1 MDLYKVHYPANYTKE
16 CPGFPYR
23 TVRKQKL
30 LTMKD
35 KAQKYI
41 KPLIPD
47 GNKRSYVHTTKTAAG
62 LLKVRMTFC

>member
-1 MDLYKVHYPANYTKE
+1 M
-16 CPGFPYR
+16 
-23 TVRKQKL
+23 
-30 LTMKD
+30 MKD